1 MIDPNDDLGEILAPK
16 PGEYPTGLREK
27 LLRQTVALLVRQR
40 WVRRGVRIGAIAAV
54 FLAGGLTGWLA
65 RPSSQIEIVSV
76 PQPEVVFVPVIVP
89 VPTPVESG
97 SSGTQEI
104 ARQLSSSE
112 TELQAEQEDDPK
124 AAARLYKLAG
134 DAFLRDQDY
143 PNATRCYR
151 VFLVR
156 AGDVA
161 LSINPDDSWLLT
173 SLKNAVFKEKSDVSK
188 ADS

>member
-1 MIDPNDDLGEILAPK
+1 MTEANDDLNEILAPK
-16 PGEYPTGLREK
+16 PGQPATGLREK
-27 LLRQTVALLVRQR
+27 LLRQTKTRLVRQR
-40 WVRRGVRIGAIAAV
+40 WIRRSFRIGAVAAV

-65 RPSSQIEIVSV
+65 RPSPLPEPLPAQV
-76 PQPEVVFVPVIVP
+76 PDVVFVPVIVP

-104 ARQLSSSE
+104 TRQLSGSE

-173 SLKNAVFKEKSDVSK
+173 SLKNAVFKEKSHVPK
-188 ADS
+188 VDS